1 MDAAVAPTCTK
12 TGLTAGS
19 HCKVCNTVIAEQT
32 IVPAKGHTEVI
43 DAAVEPTCTASGLT
57 EGKHCSV
64 CNTVIVEQTIVPAK
78 GHTEVIDA
86 AVEPTCTASGLTEG
100 KHCSVCNTVLVKQ
113 TTVPA
118 KGHTE
123 VIDAAV
129 EPTCTATGLTAGKHC
144 AVCNTVLVAQTTV
157 PAKGHTEVID
167 AAVEPTCTKTGL
179 TAGSHC
185 KVCNTVIVEQTIV
198 PAKGHTE
205 VIDAAVEATCTAT
218 GLTEGKHCSV
228 CNTVLVKQTT
238 VPAKGHT
245 EVIDAAVEPTCTAT
259 GLTAGK
265 HCAVCNTVLVA
276 QTTVPAKGHT
286 EVIDAAVEPTCTK
299 TGLTAGSHCKV
310 CNTVIVEQTIVP
322 ATGHTEVTDA
332 AVEPTLVKTGL
343 TEGKHCDVCGAIL
356 VPQQT
361 LDMLPIQVRYNCAFG
376 SDLSMVYAVSQ
387 ADLAGCTDIRLTVER
402 EQYTGNAPTGT
413 AAQTLLPTAYTIGG
427 AAYYRFD
434 YEGIGASMMG
444 DSLQATLHFV
454 YEGAAYS
461 RDLGTHDLMQYAVER
476 LRTSTSDAYRTLM
489 ADLLAYGA
497 AAQTYLGYRTDASVD
512 RELSD
517 AEKAL
522 AAREYASLAGIP
534 EGGDTGTYPAAI
546 TQKEFRID
554 DRIALYLATDLAKD
568 SDLSDVTLR
577 IRYTDRFG
585 NAAER
590 QVSGTT
596 FVYSEEAGGYTVYF
610 DELKA
615 SELRSVLTLT
625 LMKGGT
631 ETSRTVQY
639 SFDTYV
645 ERQFAA
651 DTDAAYRALLESTL
665 RYADSARNYFTQDG
679 K

>member
-1 MDAAVAPTCTK
+1 M
-12 TGLTAGS
+12 
-19 HCKVCNTVIAEQT
+19 
-32 IVPAKGHTEVI
+32 
-43 DAAVEPTCTASGLT
+43 T

-64 CNTVIVEQTIVPAK
+64 CDTELVKQTIIPAK
-78 GHTEVIDA
+78 GHN
-86 AVEPTCTASGLTEG
+86 
-100 KHCSVCNTVLVKQ
+100 K
-113 TTVPA
+113 
-118 KGHTE
+118 
-123 VIDAAV
+123 
-129 EPTCTATGLTAGKHC
+129 
-144 AVCNTVLVAQTTV
+144 
-157 PAKGHTEVID
+157 VID

-179 TAGSHC
+179 T
-185 KVCNTVIVEQTIV
+185 
-198 PAKGHTE
+198 
-205 VIDAAVEATCTAT
+205 
-218 GLTEGKHCSV
+218 EGKHCSV
-228 CNTVLVKQTT
+228 CDTELVKQTII
-238 VPAKGHT
+238 PAKGHN
-245 EVIDAAVEPTCTAT
+245 EVI
-259 GLTAGK
+259 
-265 HCAVCNTVLVA
+265 
-276 QTTVPAKGHT
+276 
-286 EVIDAAVEPTCTK
+286 
-299 TGLTAGSHCKV
+299 
-310 CNTVIVEQTIVP
+310 
-322 ATGHTEVTDA
+322 DA

-343 TEGKHCDVCGAIL
+343 SEGKHCSVCNEIL
-356 VPQQT
+356 VQQQT

-631 ETSRTVQY
+631 EISRTVQY